1 PCASGQVCR
10 AGACQEV
17 VCGAGRP
24 CQGLEGCRSGRCEGP
39 VRGEAQGISPG
50 AVVLPSG
57 RGSVGGG
64 IGGGPMRGP
73 THTLYPGVVP

>member
-1 PCASGQVCR
+1 
-10 AGACQEV
+10 
-17 VCGAGRP
+17 
-24 CQGLEGCRSGRCEGP
+24 
-39 VRGEAQGISPG
+39 
-50 AVVLPSG
+50 VLPSG